1 MEELLILNRKRGIHH
16 RMKKTVSFLMVFLLV
31 LSSFAPSQ
39 TNAADDLTGYLYEKE
54 MRELIEL
61 GVLNGYP
68 DGTYRPTG
76 KVTRA
81 EFAKMVVKSFELE
94 SEVQSAEFTSAAAT
108 EMTFTDVPADKW
120 FAAPIL
126 DAVKAGIVN
135 GYPNNTFKPDDL
147 ITREQMASMV
157 SRAMKAKGIVT
168 DMKDVPQLAFADTT
182 LIHNDHKE
190 DVRVLTHLGIIKGN
204 ENNTFAPKGESE
216 RWMVALLMLRSR
228 DIVFPPVPKEFQAS
242 SIKDGATTVV
252 KDFDTFAEAQKY
264 VAGSTAVQLV
274 ERSGQILWMKGEG
287 LAVAN
292 KFTEVFPSETLKTDW
307 NTKYRPYVTA
317 NAEMKYLG
325 ATDKYVKV
333 ELAGKVGFV
342 PSNTV
347 NLRPKQ
353 LLTGQS
359 YYQMTTNGELI
370 HYIYNHN
377 TKAYATAGIIGTAP
391 AAFVAGAKYYSW
403 DGANFTDATGKKVT
417 ESHQYFNKLQL
428 ATKTN
433 YTAEELDRYLEEA
446 FPYYNKTVHGKVW
459 TESPLVGTGEFFKA
473 VEEEYKVNAF
483 YLLAHALHESQWGTS
498 LIAQDKK
505 NLFGLN
511 AVDGDAY
518 NGAKIYADYKES
530 IVHAA
535 QHVNGSY
542 QKVTGTNYNGS
553 FLGNKGLG
561 MNVRYAS
568 DHLWGEKI
576 AGHMYRADKFLGK
589 KDLYAYDL
597 GVTTISGLNFRNEA
611 GATSAES
618 ILYKTPLAGIPVVIL
633 GQSTV
638 SGAAWFNVI
647 SENKDYDQAFAYG
660 SGSLGTYIKLLPIA
674 E

>member
-1 MEELLILNRKRGIHH
+1 
-16 RMKKTVSFLMVFLLV
+16 MKKMIVLLMGLLLV
-31 LSSFAPSQ
+31 LSSLTPMQ

-68 DGTYRPTG
+68 DGTYQP
-76 KVTRA
+76 KSEVTRA

-94 SEVQSAEFTSAAAT
+94 SNIQSAEFTSAAAT
-108 EMTFTDVPADKW
+108 ELTFTDVPADQW
-120 FAAPIL
+120 YAGPIL
-126 DAVKAGIVN
+126 DAVKAGIAN
-135 GYPNNTFKPDDL
+135 GFPNNTFKPNAL

-157 SRAMKAKGIVT
+157 SRALSAKGIVT
-168 DMKDVPQLAFADTT
+168 DMKNVPQLSFDDTAS
-182 LIHNDHKE
+182 IHNDHKE
-190 DVRVLTHLGIIKGN
+190 DVRILNHLNIVKGN

-228 DIVFPPVPKEFQAS
+228 DIVFPPKPMEFQATA
-242 SIKDGATTVV
+242 IKDGATIVV
-252 KDFDTFAEAQKY
+252 KEFETFAEAQKF
-264 VAGSTAVQLV
+264 VAGSTTAQLV
-274 ERSGQILWMKGEG
+274 ERSSQIQWMKGEG

-292 KFTEVFPSETLKTDW
+292 KFVEVFPTETLKTDW
-307 NTKYRPYVTA
+307 TTKYRPYVTA

-325 ATDKYVKV
+325 ATATYVKV
-333 ELAGKVGFV
+333 ELAGKVGYV
-342 PSNTV
+342 PSSTV
-347 NLRPKQ
+347 NLHPKQ

-359 YYQMTTNGELI
+359 YYQATTKGDLI

-391 AAFVAGAKYYSW
+391 AAFQFGVKYYSW

-433 YTAEELDRYLEEA
+433 YTAAELDRYLEEA
-446 FPYYNKTVHGKVW
+446 FPYYNKKVHGKVW
-459 TESPLVGTGEFFKA
+459 TASPLVGTGVFFKA

-483 YLLAHALHESQWGTS
+483 YLMAHALHESQWGTS

-518 NGAKIYADYKES
+518 NGAKIYKNFKES

-553 FLGNKGLG
+553 FLGNKGMG

-568 DHLWGEKI
+568 DDLWGEKI

-597 GVTTISGLNFRNEA
+597 GITNVDGLKFRNAA
-611 GATSAES
+611 GATAADTV
-618 ILYKTPLAGIPVVIL
+618 LYQTPLTGIPVVIL
-633 GQSTV
+633 DQSTV
-638 SGAAWFNVI
+638 SSATWYKVI
-647 SENKDYDQAFAYG
+647 SENKDFDEAFAYG
-660 SGSLGTYIKLLPIA
+660 SGSYGTYIKLLPLA
-674 E
+674 K

>member
-1 MEELLILNRKRGIHH
+1 
-16 RMKKTVSFLMVFLLV
+16 MKKTAIFLMVFLLV
-31 LSSFAPSQ
+31 LSSLAPSQ
-39 TNAADDLTGYLYEKE
+39 TSAADDLTGYLYEEE

-68 DGTYRPTG
+68 DGTFRP
-76 KVTRA
+76 KSEVTRA

-94 SEVQSAEFTSAAAT
+94 SEVQSAEFTSAAET

-120 FAAPIL
+120 FAVPIL

-135 GYPNNTFKPDDL
+135 GYPNNTFKPNDL

-157 SRAMKAKGIVT
+157 SRAMSAKGIIT
-168 DMKDVPQLAFADTT
+168 DMKDVPEMSFTDTAS
-182 LIHNDHKE
+182 IHNDHKE
-190 DVRVLTHLGIIKGN
+190 DVRILTHLGIVKGN
-204 ENNTFAPKGESE
+204 ENNTFVPQGKSE

-228 DIVFPPVPKEFQAS
+228 EIVFPPVPKEFQAS
-242 SIKDGATTVV
+242 SIKDGVTTVMEE
-252 KDFDTFAEAQKY
+252 FDTFADAQKY
-264 VAGSTAVQLV
+264 VANSTDVQVV
-274 ERSGQILWMKGEG
+274 ERSSQILWMKGDG

-292 KFTEVFPSETLKTDW
+292 KFVEVFPTETLKTDW

-325 ATDKYVKV
+325 ATAHYVKV
-333 ELAGKVGFV
+333 ELAGKVGYV
-342 PSNTV
+342 PTSTV
-347 NLRPKQ
+347 NLYPEQ

-359 YYQMTTNGELI
+359 YYQKTTNGELI

-391 AAFVAGAKYYSW
+391 AEFVAGTKYYSW

-433 YTAEELDRYLEEA
+433 YTAEELDLYLEEA
-446 FPYYNKTVHGKVW
+446 FPYYNKKVHGKVW

-518 NGAKIYADYKES
+518 NGAKLYADYKES
-530 IVHAA
+530 IIHAA

-589 KDLYAYDL
+589 KDLYAYNL
-597 GVTTISGLNFRNEA
+597 GITTISGLNFRNAA
-611 GATSAES
+611 GATAADT

-638 SGAAWFNVI
+638 SGATWYNVI
-647 SENKDYDQAFAYG
+647 SENKDYDQAFVYG
-660 SGSLGTYIKLLPIA
+660 AGSLGTYVKTLPIA
-674 E
+674 K

>member
-1 MEELLILNRKRGIHH
+1 
-16 RMKKTVSFLMVFLLV
+16 MKKTVIFILAMLLV
-31 LSSFAPSQ
+31 LSSLTPLQ
-39 TNAADDLTGYLYEKE
+39 TSAADDLTGYLYEKE

-68 DGTYRPTG
+68 DGTYQPKR

-94 SEVQSAEFTSAAAT
+94 SQVQSAEFTSAAAT
-108 EMTFTDVPADKW
+108 EMTFTDVPMDKW
-120 FAAPIL
+120 YAVPIL

-135 GYPNNTFKPDDL
+135 GYPNNTFKPDAL

-157 SRAMKAKGIVT
+157 ARAMKAKGIVT
-168 DMKDVPQLAFADTT
+168 DMKGVPQLAFTDTT
-182 LIHNDHKE
+182 AIHNDHKE
-190 DVRVLTHLGIIKGN
+190 DVRILTHLGIIKGN

-216 RWMVALLMLRSR
+216 RWMVALLMLRGR
-228 DIVFPPVPKEFQAS
+228 EIVFPPVPKEFQAS
-242 SIKDGATTVV
+242 SIKDGATVIV
-252 KDFDTFAEAQKY
+252 KEFDTFAEAQKF
-264 VAGSTAVQLV
+264 VAGSSTAHVV
-274 ERSGQILWMKGEG
+274 ERSSQIMWMKGEG

-292 KFTEVFPSETLKTDW
+292 KFTEVFPTETLKTDW

-317 NAEMKYLG
+317 NAEMKFLG

-333 ELAGKVGFV
+333 ELAGKVGYV
-342 PSNTV
+342 PANTV
-347 NLRPKQ
+347 NLLPKQ

-377 TKAYATAGIIGTAP
+377 TKAYATAGVIGVAP
-391 AAFVAGAKYYSW
+391 EAFQAGAKYYSW
-403 DGANFTDATGKKVT
+403 DGANFTDAAGKKVT

-446 FPYYNKTVHGKVW
+446 FPYYNKKVHGKVW

-473 VEEEYKVNAF
+473 VEKEYKVNAF

-553 FLGNKGLG
+553 FLGNKGMG

-576 AGHMYRADKFLGK
+576 AGHMYRADKFLGN
-589 KDLYAYDL
+589 KDLYAYNL
-597 GVTTISGLNFRNEA
+597 GITTISGLNFRNAA
-611 GATSAES
+611 GATGTDTV
-618 ILYKTPLAGIPVVIL
+618 LYKTPLAGIPVVIL
-633 GQSTV
+633 GETTV
-638 SGAAWFNVI
+638 SGAKWYNVV
-647 SENKDYDQAFAYG
+647 SEDKAYTDAFGYG
-660 SGSLGTYIKLLPIA
+660 SGSLGTYIKLLPLA
-674 E
+674 K

>member
-1 MEELLILNRKRGIHH
+1 
-16 RMKKTVSFLMVFLLV
+16 MKKTIVFLIAALLV
-31 LSSFAPSQ
+31 LSSLTPLQAS
-39 TNAADDLTGYLYEKE
+39 AADDLTGYLYEDE

-68 DGTYRPTG
+68 DGTYQPKRA
-76 KVTRA
+76 VTRA

-94 SEVQSAEFTSAAAT
+94 SEVQSAEFTSAAVADL
-108 EMTFTDVPADKW
+108 TFTDVPADKW

-135 GYPNNTFKPDDL
+135 GYPNNTFKPDNL
-147 ITREQMASMV
+147 ITRQQMASMV

-168 DMKDVPQLAFADTT
+168 DLKDVPQLAFKDTAS
-182 LIHNDHKE
+182 IHNDHKE
-190 DVRVLTHLGIIKGN
+190 DVRILTHLEIIKGK
-204 ENNTFAPKGESE
+204 ESNTFDPKGESE

-228 DIVFPPVPKEFQAS
+228 DIVFPPKSMEFQAS
-242 SIKDGATTVV
+242 TIKNGATTVV
-252 KDFDTFAEAQKY
+252 KEFETFDAAKKF
-264 VAGSTAVQLV
+264 VAASSTAQVV
-274 ERSGQILWMKGEG
+274 ERSSQIVWMKGEG

-292 KFTEVFPSETLKTDW
+292 KFTEVFPSESLKTDW

-325 ATDKYVKV
+325 ATDKHVKV
-333 ELAGKVGFV
+333 ELAGKVGYV
-342 PSNTV
+342 PANTV
-347 NLRPKQ
+347 NLIPKQ

-359 YYQMTTNGELI
+359 YYQTTTNGELI

-377 TKAYATAGIIGTAP
+377 TKAYATAGVIGVAP
-391 AAFVAGAKYYSW
+391 EAFKAGAKYYSW
-403 DGANFTDATGKKVT
+403 DGANFTDAAGKKVT

-446 FPYYNKTVHGKVW
+446 FPYYNKKVHGKVW

-473 VEEEYKVNAF
+473 VEKEYKVNAF
-483 YLLAHALHESQWGTS
+483 YLMAHALHESQWGTS
-498 LIAQDKK
+498 LIAQDKN

-518 NGAKIYADYKES
+518 NGAKKYADYKES

-553 FLGNKGLG
+553 FLGNKGMG

-589 KDLYAYDL
+589 KDLYAYKL
-597 GVTTISGLNFRNEA
+597 GITNTPGLNFRNAA
-611 GATSAES
+611 GATGNDTV
-618 ILYKTPLAGIPVVIL
+618 LYKLQLEGIPVVIL
-633 GQSTV
+633 GESTV
-638 SGAAWFNVI
+638 SGAKWYKVI
-647 SENKDYDQAFAYG
+647 SEDKAYNEAFAYG
-660 SGSLGTYIKLLPIA
+660 SGSLGTYIKLLPLA
-674 E
+674 K

>member
-1 MEELLILNRKRGIHH
+1 MA
-16 RMKKTVSFLMVFLLV
+16 FLLV
-31 LSSFAPSQ
+31 LSSLAPSQ
-39 TNAADDLTGYLYEKE
+39 TKAADDLTGYLYEEE

-61 GVLNGYP
+61 EVLNGYP
-68 DGTYRPTG
+68 DGTFRP
-76 KVTRA
+76 KSEVTRA

-120 FAAPIL
+120 FAVPIL

-135 GYPNNTFKPDDL
+135 GYPNNTFKPNDL

-157 SRAMKAKGIVT
+157 SRAMSAKGIIT
-168 DMKDVPQLAFADTT
+168 DMKDVPEMAFTDTAS
-182 LIHNDHKE
+182 IHNDHKE
-190 DVRVLTHLGIIKGN
+190 DVRILTHLEIVKGN
-204 ENNTFAPKGESE
+204 ENNTFVPQGKSE

-228 DIVFPPVPKEFQAS
+228 EIVFPPVPKEFQAS
-242 SIKDGATTVV
+242 SIKDGVTTVIEE
-252 KDFDTFAEAQKY
+252 FDTFDEAQKF
-264 VAGSTAVQLV
+264 VAGSTEVQVV
-274 ERSGQILWMKGEG
+274 ERSSQILWMKGEG

-292 KFTEVFPSETLKTDW
+292 KFVEVFPTEILKADW
-307 NTKYRPYVTA
+307 STKYRPYVTA

-325 ATDKYVKV
+325 ATADYVKV
-333 ELAGKVGFV
+333 ELAGKVGYV
-342 PSNTV
+342 PTNTV
-347 NLRPKQ
+347 NLYPKE

-359 YYQMTTNGELI
+359 YYQKTTNGELI

-391 AAFVAGAKYYSW
+391 AEFVAGAKYYSW

-433 YTAEELDRYLEEA
+433 YTAEELDLYLEKA
-446 FPYYNKTVHGKVW
+446 FPYYNKKVHGKVW
-459 TESPLVGTGEFFKA
+459 TESPLAGTGEFFKA

-518 NGAKIYADYKES
+518 NGAKVYADYQES

-542 QKVTGTNYNGS
+542 QKVGGTNYNGS
-553 FLGNKGLG
+553 FLGNKGMG

-576 AGHMYRADKFLGK
+576 AGHMYRGDKFLGK

-597 GVTTISGLNFRNEA
+597 GITTISGLNFRNQA
-611 GATSAES
+611 GATTADT
-618 ILYKTPLAGIPVVIL
+618 ILYKTPLEGIPVVIL

-638 SGAAWFNVI
+638 SGATWYNVI
-647 SENKDYDQAFAYG
+647 SENKDFDEAFVYG
-660 SGSLGTYIKLLPIA
+660 AGSLGAYVKTLPIA
-674 E
+674 K